1 MKHTTIGLDALV
13 TEARL
18 RSAEFPDV
26 LANHLPMILVALDRM
41 GAGPEREAA
50 FFETYD
56 VGKGLVPIPVP
67 VAALDETS
75 WTTVLA
81 RIIRPGLVSVA

>member
-1 MKHTTIGLDALV
+1 MPQRDFMSLATISSHNRPGIGLDALV
-13 TEARL
+13 VRARQ

-26 LANHLPMILVALDRM
+26 LANHLPMILVALDRL

-56 VGKGLVPIPVP
+56 I
-67 VAALDETS
+67 D
-75 WTTVLA
+75 
-81 RIIRPGLVSVA
+81 